1 MTRSRNLTIG
11 LVLSAIL
18 AVTDI
23 FGLGGLGSDDAPP
36 AVT

>member
-18 AVTDI
+18 AVVDI
-23 FGLGGLGSDDAPP
+23 VGLAGLAPMTRRP
-36 AVT
+36 PG